1 MSHSRVSLGRHCN
14 SLHHERCGKAA
25 SGTEV
30 GKCVQGPRPAPAC
43 RARLS
48 AGACFSARHLPA
60 LAFSSGPSNK
70 SFVELGPRGRETRT
84 PVLKALPAGTPRLWK
99 AESPRRDHTG
109 GTACS
114 PGGAQQVTVWLLPP
128 VYLRTSQSLGSLE
141 AGTWVADVTGLKP
154 SAFAKFHV

>member
-1 MSHSRVSLGRHCN
+1 MSHSRVSQGRHCN

-30 GKCVQGPRPAPAC
+30 GRCVQGPRPAPAC
-43 RARLS
+43 RACLS
-48 AGACFSARHLPA
+48 AGACFPARHLPT

-70 SFVELGPRGRETRT
+70 SFVEPSARRRETRT
-84 PVLKALPAGTPRLWK
+84 PALKALPGGTPRLWK

-114 PGGAQQVTVWLLPP
+114 PGGAQQVTAWLLPP
-128 VYLRTSQSLGSLE
+128 VYLRTSQSFGSLE
-141 AGTWVADVTGLKP
+141 AGTWVAAVTGLKP